1 MNGTPIPQRLPFSRN
16 SFYIFPRNVNSFL
29 CRIWY
34 HSIGCILENSVLYSI
49 CTCRHLANHLVSQ
62 NLIFF
67 NNYHKPFPS
76 RAMSNFILLHM
87 RILIVLSIFSN
98 TWVYMRGQILLSA
111 LSLVWVQQMEFWSSM
126 RAAEHI
132 VQRRW
137 DKLKRKGDHQMDS

>member
-76 RAMSNFILLHM
+76 RAMSSFILLHM

-98 TWVYMRGQILLSA
+98 TWVHAWADTPLCSEP
-111 LSLVWVQQMEFWSSM
+111 SLGTANGVLIKHEGCRTHSPKEV
-126 RAAEHI
+126 R
-132 VQRRW
+132 
-137 DKLKRKGDHQMDS
+137 